1 MRSVLGRPLE
11 EALSFLPAEAP
22 KPRIIISAAPR
33 RDGQT
38 RQDGTLRVIACRKD
52 TWIAARFFDQGPREK
67 EEP

>member
-33 RDGQT
+33 RDGPT
-38 RQDGTLRVIACRKD
+38 RHVIACRKD